1 MIAIVGQSVV
11 DRIKLP
17 GEPWVERLG
26 GAPIF
31 AAQALAATGA
41 PAVVLTRGATPALRR
56 PLHHLGLAVIEGPAT
71 RSCVSEMAY
80 RPDGTWSDAFDSLG
94 EPFTPGDV
102 RGWMA
107 AGLAGADAVVCGAQW
122 CDDFPEATLEA
133 LTEGG
138 RSLYLDGQGPLR
150 AAQLGPISL
159 RASFA
164 GAGLRHVA
172 VLKLAEEE
180 ARVALGGV
188 DAAAAGR
195 LGVPTVVV
203 TLGERGA
210 VVLRGGRAIEVDVEP
225 VHGLADTVG
234 AGDAFLAL
242 MAAGASEGADPVE
255 AARFGCRETARL
267 LRRRLTVPTRETRR
281 LRPRAVLFDF
291 GGTLDADGETWKA
304 RALHLFQEAGVTAP
318 PAAFDRAFYGA
329 DDALVGAVSPTLSL
343 GDTVHRL
350 YRGTAERLGLPDATA
365 VAARLARRFL
375 AAAEARL
382 RANAPL
388 LRRLS
393 AVYPMGIVS
402 NFYGN
407 LTTVCDEAGIG
418 QYFKTMVDSERV
430 GCRKPDPAIFHHA
443 LRDLGVAP
451 AEALFV
457 GDSRPRDMAGARAI
471 DMPHVWLRPDARLR
485 PDAPAGEGP
494 CCPDDVVVHSLA
506 DLEALLL

>member
-1 MIAIVGQSVV
+1 MIAIVGQCVV

-17 GEPWVERLG
+17 GQPWVERLG

-31 AAQALAATGA
+31 AAEALAAAGA
-41 PAVVLTRGATPALRR
+41 PAIVLTRGATPALRR
-56 PLHHLGLAVIEGPAT
+56 PLHRLGLPVIEGPGT

-80 RPDGTWSDAFDSLG
+80 RPDGTWSDAFHSLG
-94 EPFTPGDV
+94 DPFTADDV
-102 RGWMA
+102 RSWMA
-107 AGLAGADAVVCGAQW
+107 AGTAGADAIVCGAQW
-122 CDDFPEATLEA
+122 CDDFADATLEA
-133 LTEGG
+133 LAEGG
-138 RSLYLDGQGPLR
+138 RPLYLDGQGPLR

-159 RASFA
+159 RTPLA
-164 GAGLRHVA
+164 GAGLRHLT

-195 LGVPTVVV
+195 LGIPTVVV

-210 VVLRGGRAIEVDVEP
+210 VVLRGGRAIEVGVEP

-255 AARFGCRETARL
+255 AAHFACRETARL
-267 LRRRLTVPTRETRR
+267 LRRRLTASTREPSR
-281 LRPRAVLFDF
+281 LRVRPRAVLFDF

-304 RALHLFQEAGVTAP
+304 RAFRLFQEAGVTAT
-318 PAAFDRAFYGA
+318 PAAFDRAFHDA
-329 DDALVGAVSPTLSL
+329 DDTLTGAVSPTLSL
-343 GDTVHRL
+343 SDTVHRL
-350 YRGTAERLGLPDATA
+350 YRGTAERLGVPGATT

-375 AAAEARL
+375 AASEARF

-407 LTTVCDEAGIG
+407 LAAVCDEAGIG
-418 QYFKTMVDSERV
+418 QYFKTLVDSERV
-430 GCRKPDPAIFHHA
+430 GSRKPDPAIFHHA
-443 LRDLGVAP
+443 LRDLGVPP

-471 DMPHVWLRPDARLR
+471 DMPHVWLRPDG
-485 PDAPAGEGP
+485 PAGEAP

-506 DLEALLL
+506 ELEAVLL